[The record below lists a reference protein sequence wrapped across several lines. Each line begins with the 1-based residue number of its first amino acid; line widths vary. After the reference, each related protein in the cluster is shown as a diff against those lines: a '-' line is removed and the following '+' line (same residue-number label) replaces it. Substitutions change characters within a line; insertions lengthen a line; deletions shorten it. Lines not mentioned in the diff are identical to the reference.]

1 MTATGTVTLAPLD
14 GALRAGVQAIQVAP
28 DQVRFGGIPSQTM
41 AGGDRDPARESVVI
55 LRDGV
60 VVGFFQLDTRSV
72 PGAPAAADIIG
83 LRALAIDRRAQGQGV
98 GTAAMEQLPAYVRAR
113 FPTRRFVMLTVNTDN
128 PPAIALYRH
137 AGFVDAGTGLY
148 HGGRSGPQHVLL
160 LDVGAAAG

>member
-1 MTATGTVTLAPLD
+1 MTATGIVMLTPLD
-14 GALRAGVQAIQVAP
+14 DALRPGVQAIQVAP

-55 LRDGV
+55 VRDGI

-98 GTAAMEQLPAYVRAR
+98 GTAAMAQLPAYVRER
-113 FPTRRFVMLTVNTDN
+113 FPRRRFVMLTVNTDN

-137 AGFVDAGTGLY
+137 AGFVEAGTGIY
-148 HGGRSGPQHVLL
+148 HGGRAGPQHVLM
-160 LDVGAAAG
+160 LDVSV